1 MNETDAGRASLP
13 EELQERRRVL
23 LGELKD
29 RSLWF
34 VRVRWWVPPTIV
46 AGSLLARAV
55 GVQLAVLPLL
65 LVAAGILAYNAV
77 FRSWY
82 RRFADLTARQ
92 AEIQLRR
99 FTRWQVGCDYLAMA
113 LVLHFTGGAASPFV
127 FFLIFHIIFAS
138 ILLKHST
145 AYWTAGLVAAGAGL
159 LFAAESAG
167 WLPSHPLVYGG
178 RSIGLVSQPFPLLV
192 QWALLAASLLIS
204 TLAICN
210 IMEMVRQR
218 IYRLADLSQ
227 DVIQLNAKL
236 GSLNIIGHTIVS
248 LRRLAPVLDVV
259 CTELAM
265 VMKVQG
271 ISIKLLDESGQ
282 HLQFAA
288 SCGLPESLTGQH
300 VIEVRRSPL
309 NRRILEGEPYVTGN
323 VTEQDLFQLGEQLA
337 AADIKSVLFVPLRRE
352 ESVIGILG
360 AYCHEPARFA
370 TGDVDFLRL
379 AAELATIAIENARAY
394 ESIENLYEMRERFMM
409 RVAHNL
415 RAPLAAMRS
424 ILEVLREGYLGDL
437 NEKQREYVIRVD
449 RRARTLTDLINE
461 LLLLAENQRRNLQLR
476 LEPVDL
482 PVLLGRLER
491 TFREEAARKGL
502 AFQVDI
508 PASLPPLTG
517 DADMIER
524 MLENLVSNA
533 IKYTPAGGQVR
544 LTAAGDGD
552 ALTLTVRDT
561 GIGIPAEARPRLFSE
576 FFRADNAKAI
586 EEIGTGL
593 GLAIVKEIVSHHGG
607 RILVESEEDRG
618 SCFTVQLPLAGPPWT
633 GRNEHEHHDGQ
644 PAAQ

>member
-1 MNETDAGRASLP
+1 LNEIEAGRSNLP

-46 AGSLLARAV
+46 VGSLVARAV

-65 LVAAGILAYNAV
+65 LVAVSVLVYNMV
-77 FRSWY
+77 FRHWY

-92 AEIQLRR
+92 AEAQLRR
-99 FTRWQVGCDYLAMA
+99 FTRWQVGCDYLAMG
-113 LVLHFTGGAASPFV
+113 LVLHFTGGASSPFI

-145 AYWTAGLVAAGAGL
+145 AYWTAALVAAGVGL
-159 LFAAESAG
+159 LFAAESFG
-167 WLPSHPLVYGG
+167 WLPNHPLVYGG
-178 RSIGLVSQPFPLLV
+178 RPIGLVDQPFPLLV
-192 QWALLAASLLIS
+192 QWGLLAASLLIS
-204 TLAICN
+204 TFAICN

-227 DVIQLNAKL
+227 SVIQLNAKL
-236 GSLNIIGHTIVS
+236 GSLNVIGHTIVS
-248 LRRLAPVLDVV
+248 LRRLAPVLEVV
-259 CTELAM
+259 CAELAK
-265 VMKVQG
+265 VMNVPG
-271 ISIKLLDESGQ
+271 ISVKLLDENGQ

-288 SCGLPESLTGQH
+288 SCGLPETLTEQR
-300 VIEVRRSPL
+300 VIEVQRSPL

-352 ESVIGILG
+352 ERVIGILG

-370 TGDVDFLRL
+370 AGDVDFLRL
-379 AAELATIAIENARAY
+379 AAELAAIAIENARAY
-394 ESIENLYEMRERFMM
+394 EAIENLYEMRERFMM

-437 NEKQREYVIRVD
+437 NEKQREYVTRVD

-461 LLLLAENQRRNLQLR
+461 LLLLAENQRQDLQLR
-476 LEPVDL
+476 WEPVDL
-482 PVLLGRLER
+482 QVLLGRLER

-502 AFQVDI
+502 TFRVDV
-508 PASLPPLTG
+508 AANLPPLTG

-544 LTAAGDGD
+544 LTAASEGE
-552 ALTLTVRDT
+552 ALALVVRDT
-561 GIGIPAEARPRLFSE
+561 GIGIPAEAQPRLFSE
-576 FFRADNAKAI
+576 FFRADNAKVI

-593 GLAIVKEIVSHHGG
+593 GLAIVKEIVGHHGG
-607 RILVESEEDRG
+607 RIMVESEENRG
-618 SCFTVQLPLAGPPWT
+618 TCFTVHLPLAGPPLP
-633 GRNEHEHHDGQ
+633 GRKQHEHHNGQ